1 MMERS
6 IDVKTRHYPQGNNNT
21 KGIYKKKEEEEAQLE
36 SNLEERIIIAYSNIK
51 YLFIGN
57 VC

>member
-1 MMERS
+1 MERS

-21 KGIYKKKEEEEAQLE
+21 KGIYKKKEEEAQLE

>member
-21 KGIYKKKEEEEAQLE
+21 KGIYKKKEEEAQLTDN
-36 SNLEERIIIAYSNIK
+36 SYIITSSFSILILIEK
-51 YLFIGN
+51 KT
-57 VC
+57 

>member
-21 KGIYKKKEEEEAQLE
+21 KGRYKKNGEVEREE
-36 SNLEERIIIAYSNIK
+36 
-51 YLFIGN
+51 
-57 VC
+57 